1 MGIEEYLI
9 LPDIYA
15 SKEALKAYVV
25 VASAHDLEHL
35 EVS

>member
-25 VASAHDLEHL
+25 VASVNHFY
-35 EVS
+35 